1 MEPEKAKYPEGR
13 KAPINIDELRHPS
26 EYSRYILAMVVVA
39 IIGIILVVL
48 IFLTSGALLLVLG
61 LIVLGAW
68 IATEV
73 LKAHL
78 VGSSVRVSEENF
90 PQVHSLVEQIK
101 RDLEYPESI
110 GVYVVEKGEV
120 NTILYKLFRTRM
132 IILYSGLLQDMLADP
147 DRTQLTWIIA
157 RSIGHLKAKHLRFT
171 LIRILIDS
179 LEKPLIF
186 NLLLYPYERATQYSG
201 DQIGLAVCSDLKAS
215 LMAMNKFLAGNKL
228 SKQVQLSGLL
238 QQYDELHGNFFSVL
252 AELLS
257 PYPHL
262 VKRVANILVFS
273 KRCYPEM
280 YDSMIAE
287 LDETAIHTLEYITK
301 RELAKT

>member
-1 MEPEKAKYPEGR
+1 MEPEKANPEGQ

-26 EYSRYILAMVVVA
+26 EYSRFILAEVTIV
-39 IIGIILVVL
+39 IIGIVLVVYTFL
-48 IFLTSGALLLVLG
+48 TFGIFLLILG

-68 IATEV
+68 IITEI

-78 VGSSVRVSEENF
+78 VGSSVRVSGENF

-101 RDLEYPESI
+101 RDLGYPEPV
-110 GVYVVEKGEV
+110 GVYVVQEGEV

-147 DRTQLTWIIA
+147 DRTQLTWILA
-157 RSIGHLKAKHLRFT
+157 RFIGHLKAKHLRFT
-171 LIRILIDS
+171 LVRILIDAI
-179 LEKPLIF
+179 EKIRIF
-186 NLLLYPYERATQYSG
+186 NLFLYPYERATQYSG
-201 DQIGLAVCSDLKAS
+201 DQIGLAVCGDLKAS

-228 SKQVQLSGLL
+228 AKQVQLSGLL
-238 QQYDELHGNFFSVL
+238 LQYDTLHGSFFSVL
-252 AELLS
+252 SELLS
-257 PYPHL
+257 PYPHM
-262 VKRVANILVFS
+262 VKRVANILIFS

-280 YDSMIAE
+280 YDNMVAE
-287 LDETAIHTLEYITK
+287 LDETTTHTIEYITR